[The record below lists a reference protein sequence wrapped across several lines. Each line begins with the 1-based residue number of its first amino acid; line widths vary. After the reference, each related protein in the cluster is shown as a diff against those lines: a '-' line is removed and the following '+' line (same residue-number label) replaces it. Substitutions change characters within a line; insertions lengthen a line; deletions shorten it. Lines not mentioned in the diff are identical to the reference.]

1 MYGFQ
6 LSTVPSQFFLLLFFS
21 SGQQHGHMG
30 NFEKVR
36 GPLDISA
43 ENVLKNNFF
52 FFFKKRN
59 ELKQKKVQRNGGGF
73 LHVKY
78 KELSSGFGL
87 IHETLAMK
95 IGFFFFCVLLS
106 VTEQKIH
113 IRYH

>member
-1 MYGFQ
+1 VGD
-6 LSTVPSQFFLLLFFS
+6 
-21 SGQQHGHMG
+21 
-30 NFEKVR
+30 FEKVR

-52 FFFKKRN
+52 FKKRN
-59 ELKQKKVQRNGGGF
+59 ELKQKKVQRNGGGFLHVKYKVQRNGGGF

-95 IGFFFFCVLLS
+95 IGVFFLCVLLS

>member
-1 MYGFQ
+1 VGD
-6 LSTVPSQFFLLLFFS
+6 
-21 SGQQHGHMG
+21 
-30 NFEKVR
+30 FEKVR

-43 ENVLKNNFF
+43 ENVLKNN

-95 IGFFFFCVLLS
+95 IGVFFLCVLLS

-113 IRYH
+113 IRYR